1 MAKIVTLKDK
11 NGNVVYPT
19 TYSGFVYDYKGN
31 SVKEKFDE
39 WNLNAPVNSESST
52 ELLLTDMSDLDK
64 NLELS
69 KIEANISYQDKT
81 EGKQLFPAIV
91 GKTYKSANDKVT
103 VTVTKNKINIYS
115 FGGLNLNNNDNNNN
129 DVMILGGIHK
139 DLESDYEPFDLL
151 EAGKTYIFSCPR
163 YSFIHIYFVCWS
175 NGDKTTRQLDGYN
188 HTITINENDKYRIL
202 IRPNYAH
209 NFELNIYPKIY
220 LKDNPL
226 TDYEY
231 FTYGKETP
239 NKDHPLDIYSTSKKI
254 KIQSPN
260 INKGITP
267 LFTTNLDRSYFTVE
281 KDKNHIKVKVT
292 DDTSVSISGK
302 YAYFGLKIKDL
313 GITLKP
319 NTNYTLVFKNLK
331 NLNSIIINIGDF
343 SKSLSTTMKFLNNG
357 NYSYATIKTHKD
369 ISLLTDNHLFYMS
382 VNLSHNTEYGFDD
395 VAIYEGDDY
404 LTEIVP
410 YVEPQ
415 TIEIPELYG
424 VDKYRDYI
432 SVDRKNNKVELVR
445 KCHKFS
451 SKDYSSFTENLSKF
465 LNEENKKSKL
475 QLSLAH
481 SNTLCTRIDFI
492 IPCTRFIGKIDC
504 WNLPITSI
512 GAVENHRTDFAINFS
527 DFGLTN
533 DMTDTEKM
541 NIMNEWLN
549 NNPFEWIR
557 VLIEPTTEDITNTDL
572 GKALLNTKTLDNYTK
587 IYSDDINKLKATI
600 TATYPINLKKYLSN
614 KLSKIKAMIGG
625 E

>member
-1 MAKIVTLKDK
+1 MAKIATLKDK
-11 NGNVVYPT
+11 NGNATYPT
-19 TYSGFVYDYKGN
+19 TFSDYVYDDKGN

-39 WNLNAPVNSESST
+39 WNLNAPVNIESST
-52 ELLLTDMSDLDK
+52 DLLLTDMSDLDK

-69 KIEANISYQDKT
+69 KIEANVSYQDKT

-91 GKTYKSANDKVT
+91 GKTYKSANGKIT
-103 VTVTKNKINIYS
+103 AKVTKNKINIYS

-129 DVMILGGIHK
+129 DVMILGGN
-139 DLESDYEPFDLL
+139 DRGSESDYEPFDLL
-151 EAGKTYIFSCPR
+151 EAGKTYIFSCPS

-175 NGDKTTRQLDGYN
+175 NGDKTTIQLDGHN

-202 IRPNYAH
+202 IRPIYAYG
-209 NFELNIYPKIY
+209 FELNITPKIY

-239 NKDHPLDIYSTSKKI
+239 NKDYPLDIYSTSKKI

-260 INKGITP
+260 INKGVIP
-267 LFTTNLDRSYFTVE
+267 SFITNLSSSYFTVE
-281 KDKNHIKVKVT
+281 KDKNYIKVKVT
-292 DDTSVSISGK
+292 DDTSVSFSNK
-302 YAYFGLKIKDL
+302 YAYLGLKIKDL

-331 NLNSIIINIGDF
+331 NLNKIIINTNDF
-343 SKSLSTTMKFLNNG
+343 SKSLSTDMKFLNNG

-369 ISLLTDNHLFYMS
+369 ISLLNDEHLFYMPII
-382 VNLSHNTEYGFDD
+382 LSHNTEYGFDD
-395 VAIYEGDDY
+395 VAIYEGDNY
-404 LTEIVP
+404 LTEIVS

-451 SKDYSSFTENLSKF
+451 SKDYSKFNNISVYLS
-465 LNEENKKSKL
+465 EEYKNKKL
-475 QLSLAH
+475 QLDLRH
-481 SNTLCTRIDFI
+481 DNILCLNNTVVV
-492 IPCTRFIGKIDC
+492 PCTRFIGMKSC
-504 WNLPITSI
+504 WNTTKTRV
-512 GAVENHRTDFAINFS
+512 GGVEKVRTDFSINFS

-557 VLIEPTTEDITNTDL
+557 VLIEPTTENITYTDL
-572 GKALLNTKTLDNYTK
+572 GQILLNTKTLDNYTK
-587 IYSDDINKLKATI
+587 IYSDDINELKATI
-600 TATYPINLKKYLSN
+600 TATYPINLKKYINN
-614 KLSKIKAMIGG
+614 KLAKIKAMIGG

>member
-1 MAKIVTLKDK
+1 MAKIATLKDK
-11 NGNVVYPT
+11 NGNATYPT
-19 TYSGFVYDYKGN
+19 TFSDYVYDDKGN

-52 ELLLTDMSDLDK
+52 DLLLTDMSDLDK

-91 GKTYKSANDKVT
+91 GKTYKSANGKIT
-103 VTVTKNKINIYS
+103 AKVTKNKINIYS
-115 FGGLNLNNNDNNNN
+115 SGGLNLNNNDNNNN
-129 DVMILGGIHK
+129 DVMILGGN
-139 DLESDYEPFDLL
+139 DRGSESDYETFDLL
-151 EAGKTYIFSCPR
+151 EAGKTYIFSCPS

-175 NGDKTTRQLDGYN
+175 NGDKTTRQLDG
-188 HTITINENDKYRIL
+188 HDHIITINENDKYRIL
-202 IRPNYAH
+202 IRPIYAYG
-209 NFELNIYPKIY
+209 FELNITPKIY
-220 LKDNPL
+220 PKDNPL
-226 TDYEY
+226 TNYEY

-239 NKDHPLDIYSTSKKI
+239 NKDYPLDIYSTSKKI

-267 LFTTNLDRSYFTVE
+267 LFETNLGSSYFTVE

-302 YAYFGLKIKDL
+302 YAYFGLKIKNL

-319 NTNYTLVFKNLK
+319 NTNYTLVFKNSK
-331 NLNSIIINIGDF
+331 NLNKIIINTNDF
-343 SKSLSTTMKFLNNG
+343 SKSLSTDMKFLNNG
-357 NYSYATIKTHKD
+357 NYSYVTIKTHKD
-369 ISLLTDNHLFYMS
+369 ISLLNDEHLFYMG

-395 VAIYEGDDY
+395 VAIYEGDNY

-451 SKDYSSFTENLSKF
+451 SKDYNKF
-465 LNEENKKSKL
+465 NNYSVHLLEKYKNKKL
-475 QLSLAH
+475 QLVLGH
-481 SNTLCTRIDFI
+481 NNILCLNNTAVV
-492 IPCTRFIGKIDC
+492 PCTRFIGMKSC
-504 WNLPITSI
+504 WSTTKTCV
-512 GAVENHRTDFAINFS
+512 GGVEAYRTDFSINFS

-557 VLIEPTTEDITNTDL
+557 VLIKPTTENITYTDL
-572 GKALLNTKTLDNYTK
+572 GQILLNTKTLDNYTK
-587 IYSDDINKLKATI
+587 IYSDDINELKATI
-600 TATYPINLKKYLSN
+600 TATYPINLKKYISN
-614 KLSKIKAMIGG
+614 KLAKIKAVIGG

>member
-1 MAKIVTLKDK
+1 MAKIATLKDK
-11 NGNVVYPT
+11 NGNATYPT
-19 TYSGFVYDYKGN
+19 TFSDYVYDDKGN
-31 SVKEKFDE
+31 SVKGKFDE

-52 ELLLTDMSDLDK
+52 DLLLTDMSDLDK

-69 KIEANISYQDKT
+69 KIEANVSYQDKT

-91 GKTYKSANDKVT
+91 GKTYKSANGKIT
-103 VTVTKNKINIYS
+103 AKVTKNKINIYS
-115 FGGLNLNNNDNNNN
+115 SGGLNLNNNDNNNN
-129 DVMILGGIHK
+129 DVMILGGN
-139 DLESDYEPFDLL
+139 DRGSESNYETFDLL
-151 EAGKTYIFSCPR
+151 EAGKTYIFSCPS

-175 NGDKTTRQLDGYN
+175 NGDKTTRQLDGHN
-188 HTITINENDKYRIL
+188 HIITINENDKYRIL
-202 IRPNYAH
+202 IRPTYAYD
-209 NFELNIYPKIY
+209 FELNITPKIY

-239 NKDHPLDIYSTSKKI
+239 NKDYPLDIYSTSKKI

-267 LFTTNLDRSYFTVE
+267 LFATNLGSSYFIVE

-292 DDTSVSISGK
+292 DDTSVSFSGK

-331 NLNSIIINIGDF
+331 NLNKIIINTNDF
-343 SKSLSTTMKFLNNG
+343 SKSLSTNMKFLNNG
-357 NYSYATIKTHKD
+357 NYSYSTIKTHKD
-369 ISLLTDNHLFYMS
+369 ISLLNDEHLFYMPII
-382 VNLSHNTEYGFDD
+382 LAYNTEYGFDD

-432 SVDRKNNKVELVR
+432 SVDRKNNKVELIR

-451 SKDYSSFTENLSKF
+451 SKDYSKF
-465 LNEENKKSKL
+465 NNYSVHLLEKYKNKKL
-475 QLSLAH
+475 QLVLGH
-481 SNTLCTRIDFI
+481 NNILCLNNTVVV
-492 IPCTRFIGKIDC
+492 PCTRFIEMKSC
-504 WNLPITSI
+504 WSTTKTCV
-512 GAVENHRTDFAINFS
+512 GGVEAYRTDFSINFS

-557 VLIEPTTEDITNTDL
+557 VLIEPTTENITYTDL
-572 GKALLNTKTLDNYTK
+572 GQILLNTKTLDNYTK
-587 IYSDDINKLKATI
+587 IYSDDINELKATI
-600 TATYPINLKKYLSN
+600 TATYPINLKKYISN
-614 KLSKIKAMIGG
+614 KLAKIKAVIGG

>member
-1 MAKIVTLKDK
+1 MAKIATLKDK
-11 NGNVVYPT
+11 NGNATYPT
-19 TYSGFVYDYKGN
+19 TFSDYVYDDKGN
-31 SVKEKFDE
+31 SVKGKFDE

-52 ELLLTDMSDLDK
+52 DLLLTDMSDLDK

-69 KIEANISYQDKT
+69 KIEANVSYQDKT

-91 GKTYKSANDKVT
+91 GKTYKSANGKIT
-103 VTVTKNKINIYS
+103 AKVTKNKINIYS
-115 FGGLNLNNNDNNNN
+115 SGGLNLNNNDNNNN
-129 DVMILGGIHK
+129 DVMILGGN
-139 DLESDYEPFDLL
+139 DRGSESDYETFDLL
-151 EAGKTYIFSCPR
+151 EAGKTYIFSCPS

-175 NGDKTTRQLDGYN
+175 NGDKTTRQLDG
-188 HTITINENDKYRIL
+188 HDHIITINENDKYRIL
-202 IRPNYAH
+202 IRPIYAYG
-209 NFELNIYPKIY
+209 FELNITPKIY
-220 LKDNPL
+220 PKDNPL

-239 NKDHPLDIYSTSKKI
+239 NKDYPLDIYSTSKKI

-267 LFTTNLDRSYFTVE
+267 LFVTNLGSSYFTVE
-281 KDKNHIKVKVT
+281 KDKNHIKVKVA
-292 DDTSVSISGK
+292 DDTSISFSDK
-302 YAYFGLKIKDL
+302 YAYLGLKIKDL

-331 NLNSIIINIGDF
+331 NLNKIIINTNDF
-343 SKSLSTTMKFLNNG
+343 SKSLSTNMKFLNNG
-357 NYSYATIKTHKD
+357 NYSYSTIKTHKD
-369 ISLLTDNHLFYMS
+369 ISLLNDEHLFYMPII
-382 VNLSHNTEYGFDD
+382 LAYNTEYGFDD

-445 KCHKFS
+445 KCHKFN
-451 SKDYSSFTENLSKF
+451 SKDYNKF
-465 LNEENKKSKL
+465 NNYSVHLLEKYKNKKL
-475 QLSLAH
+475 QLVLGH
-481 SNTLCTRIDFI
+481 NNILCLNNTAVV
-492 IPCTRFIGKIDC
+492 PCTRFIGMKSC
-504 WNLPITSI
+504 WSTTKTCV
-512 GAVENHRTDFAINFS
+512 GGVEAYRTDFSINFS

-557 VLIEPTTEDITNTDL
+557 VLIKPTTENITYTDL
-572 GKALLNTKTLDNYTK
+572 GQILLNTKTLDNYTK
-587 IYSDDINKLKATI
+587 IYSDDINELKATI
-600 TATYPINLKKYLSN
+600 TATYPINLKKYISN
-614 KLSKIKAMIGG
+614 KLAKIKAVIGG

>member
-1 MAKIVTLKDK
+1 MAKIATLKDK
-11 NGNVVYPT
+11 NGNATYPT
-19 TYSGFVYDYKGN
+19 TFSDYVYDDKGN
-31 SVKEKFDE
+31 SVKGKFDE

-52 ELLLTDMSDLDK
+52 DLLLTDMSDLDK

-69 KIEANISYQDKT
+69 KIEANVSYQDKT

-91 GKTYKSANDKVT
+91 GKTYKSANGKIT
-103 VTVTKNKINIYS
+103 AKVTKNKINIYS
-115 FGGLNLNNNDNNNN
+115 SGGLNLNNNDNNNN
-129 DVMILGGIHK
+129 DVMILGGN
-139 DLESDYEPFDLL
+139 DRGSESDYETFDLL
-151 EAGKTYIFSCPR
+151 EVGKTYIFSCPS

-175 NGDKTTRQLDGYN
+175 NGDKTTRQLDG
-188 HTITINENDKYRIL
+188 HDHIITINENDKYRIL
-202 IRPNYAH
+202 IRPIYAYG
-209 NFELNIYPKIY
+209 FELNITPKIY

-239 NKDHPLDIYSTSKKI
+239 NKDYPLDIYSTSKKI

-267 LFTTNLDRSYFTVE
+267 LFATNLGSSYFIVE

-292 DDTSVSISGK
+292 DDTSVSFSGK

-331 NLNSIIINIGDF
+331 NLNKIIINTNDF
-343 SKSLSTTMKFLNNG
+343 SKSLSTDMKFLNNG

-369 ISLLTDNHLFYMS
+369 ISLLNDDHLFYMPII
-382 VNLSHNTEYGFDD
+382 LAYNTEYGFND

-451 SKDYSSFTENLSKF
+451 SKNFSTFSDYNVYEG
-465 LNEENKKSKL
+465 ENKGEYL
-475 QLSLAH
+475 QYGLPHHKFVCKQS
-481 SNTLCTRIDFI
+481 IKPI
-492 IPCTRFIGKIDC
+492 CTRFMGMISN
-504 WNLPITSI
+504 WSAHNTSI
-512 GAVENHRTDFAINFS
+512 ASVEKERTDFSITPS
-527 DFGLTN
+527 DFGMTS
-533 DMTDTEKM
+533 DMTAQEKLDIL
-541 NIMNEWLN
+541 NKWKNE
-549 NNPFEWIR
+549 NPFEWIR
-557 VLIEPTTEDITNTDL
+557 VLDEPTTENITYTDL
-572 GKALLNTKTLDNYTK
+572 GQILLNTKTLDNYTK
-587 IYSDDINKLKATI
+587 IYNDDINELKATI
-600 TATYPINLKKYLSN
+600 TATYPINLKKYINN
-614 KLSKIKAMIGG
+614 KLAKIKAMIGG

>member
-1 MAKIVTLKDK
+1 MAKIATLKDK
-11 NGNVVYPT
+11 NGNATYPT
-19 TYSGFVYDYKGN
+19 TFSDYVYDDKGN
-31 SVKEKFDE
+31 SVKGKFDE
-39 WNLNAPVNSESST
+39 WNLNAAVNSESST
-52 ELLLTDMSDLDK
+52 DLLLTDMSDLDK

-69 KIEANISYQDKT
+69 KIEANVSYQDKT

-91 GKTYKSANDKVT
+91 GKTYKSANGKIT
-103 VTVTKNKINIYS
+103 AKVTKNKINIYS
-115 FGGLNLNNNDNNNN
+115 SGGLNLNDNNNNN
-129 DVMILGGIHK
+129 DVMILGGN
-139 DLESDYEPFDLL
+139 DRGSESDYETFDLL
-151 EAGKTYIFSCPR
+151 EAGKTYIFSCPS
-163 YSFIHIYFVCWS
+163 YSFIHIYLVCWS
-175 NGDKTTRQLDGYN
+175 NGDKTTRQLDG
-188 HTITINENDKYRIL
+188 HDHIITINENDKYRIL
-202 IRPNYAH
+202 IRPIYAYG
-209 NFELNIYPKIY
+209 FELNITPKIY
-220 LKDNPL
+220 PKDNPL

-239 NKDHPLDIYSTSKKI
+239 NKDYPLDIYSTSKKI

-267 LFTTNLDRSYFTVE
+267 LFVTNLGSSYFTVE

-319 NTNYTLVFKNLK
+319 NTNYTLVFKNSK
-331 NLNSIIINIGDF
+331 NLNKIIINTNDF
-343 SKSLSTTMKFLNNG
+343 SKSLSTNMKFLNNG

-369 ISLLTDNHLFYMS
+369 ISLLNDEHLFYMPII
-382 VNLSHNTEYGFDD
+382 LAYNTEYSFDD
-395 VAIYEGDDY
+395 IAIYEGDDY

-432 SVDRKNNKVELVR
+432 SVDKKNNKVELVR

-451 SKDYSSFTENLSKF
+451 SKDYSKF
-465 LNEENKKSKL
+465 NNYSVHLLEKYKNKKL
-475 QLSLAH
+475 QLVLGH
-481 SNTLCTRIDFI
+481 NNILCLNNTAVV
-492 IPCTRFIGKIDC
+492 PCTRFIGMKSC
-504 WNLPITSI
+504 WSTTKTCV
-512 GAVENHRTDFAINFS
+512 GGVEAYRTDFSINFS

-557 VLIEPTTEDITNTDL
+557 VLIEPTTENITYTDL
-572 GKALLNTKTLDNYTK
+572 GQILLNTKTLDNYTK
-587 IYSDDINKLKATI
+587 IYSDDINELKATI
-600 TATYPINLKKYLSN
+600 TATYPINLKKYISN
-614 KLSKIKAMIGG
+614 KLAKIKAVIGG

>member
-1 MAKIVTLKDK
+1 MAKIATLKDK
-11 NGNVVYPT
+11 NGNATYPT
-19 TYSGFVYDYKGN
+19 TFSDYVYDDKGN
-31 SVKEKFDE
+31 SVKGKFDE
-39 WNLNAPVNSESST
+39 WNLNAAVNSESST
-52 ELLLTDMSDLDK
+52 DLLLTDMSDLDK

-69 KIEANISYQDKT
+69 KIEANVSYQDKT

-91 GKTYKSANDKVT
+91 GKTYKSANGKIT
-103 VTVTKNKINIYS
+103 AKVTKNKINIYS
-115 FGGLNLNNNDNNNN
+115 SGGLNLNDNNNNN
-129 DVMILGGIHK
+129 DVMILGGN
-139 DLESDYEPFDLL
+139 DRGSESDYETFDLL
-151 EAGKTYIFSCPR
+151 EAGKTYIFSCPS
-163 YSFIHIYFVCWS
+163 YSFIHIYLVCWS
-175 NGDKTTRQLDGYN
+175 NGDKTTRQLDG
-188 HTITINENDKYRIL
+188 HDHIITINENDKYRIL
-202 IRPNYAH
+202 IRPIYAYG
-209 NFELNIYPKIY
+209 FELNITPKIY

-239 NKDHPLDIYSTSKKI
+239 NKDYPLDIYSTSKKI

-267 LFTTNLDRSYFTVE
+267 LFVTNLGNSYFTVE

-319 NTNYTLVFKNLK
+319 NTSYTLVFKNLK
-331 NLNSIIINIGDF
+331 NLNKIIINTNDF
-343 SKSLSTTMKFLNNG
+343 SKSLSTDMKFLNNG
-357 NYSYATIKTHKD
+357 NYSYSTIKTHKD
-369 ISLLTDNHLFYMS
+369 ISLLNDEHLFYMPII
-382 VNLSHNTEYGFDD
+382 LAYNTEYGFDD
-395 VAIYEGDDY
+395 VAIYEGDNY

-432 SVDRKNNKVELVR
+432 SVDKKNNKVELVR

-451 SKDYSSFTENLSKF
+451 SKDYSKF
-465 LNEENKKSKL
+465 NNYSVHLLEKYKNKKL
-475 QLSLAH
+475 QLVLGH
-481 SNTLCTRIDFI
+481 NNILCLNNTAVV
-492 IPCTRFIGKIDC
+492 PCTRFIGMKSC
-504 WNLPITSI
+504 WSTTKTCV
-512 GAVENHRTDFAINFS
+512 GGVEAYRTDFSINFS

-557 VLIEPTTEDITNTDL
+557 VLIEPTTENITYTDL
-572 GKALLNTKTLDNYTK
+572 GQILLNTKTLDNYTK
-587 IYSDDINKLKATI
+587 IYSDDINELKATI
-600 TATYPINLKKYLSN
+600 TATYPINLKKYINN
-614 KLSKIKAMIGG
+614 KLAKIKAVIGG

>member
-1 MAKIVTLKDK
+1 MAKIATLKDK
-11 NGNVVYPT
+11 NGNATYPT
-19 TYSGFVYDYKGN
+19 TFSDYVYDDKGN
-31 SVKEKFDE
+31 SVKGKFDE

-52 ELLLTDMSDLDK
+52 DLLLTDMSDLDK

-69 KIEANISYQDKT
+69 KIEANVSYQDKT

-91 GKTYKSANDKVT
+91 GKTYKSANGKIT
-103 VTVTKNKINIYS
+103 AKVTKNKINIYS
-115 FGGLNLNNNDNNNN
+115 SGGLNLNNNDNNNN
-129 DVMILGGIHK
+129 DVMILGGN
-139 DLESDYEPFDLL
+139 DRGSESDYETFDLL
-151 EAGKTYIFSCPR
+151 EAGKTYIFSCPS

-175 NGDKTTRQLDGYN
+175 NGDKTTKQLDG
-188 HTITINENDKYRIL
+188 HDHIITINENDKYRIL
-202 IRPNYAH
+202 IRPIYAYG
-209 NFELNIYPKIY
+209 FELNITPKIY

-239 NKDHPLDIYSTSKKI
+239 NKDYPLDIYSTSKKI

-267 LFTTNLDRSYFTVE
+267 LFETNLGSSYFIVE

-292 DDTSVSISGK
+292 DDTSVSFSGK

-331 NLNSIIINIGDF
+331 NLNKIIINTNDF
-343 SKSLSTTMKFLNNG
+343 SKSLSTDMKFLNNG

-369 ISLLTDNHLFYMS
+369 ISLLNDEHLFYMPII
-382 VNLSHNTEYGFDD
+382 LAYNTEYSFDD
-395 VAIYEGDDY
+395 IAIYEGDDY

-451 SKDYSSFTENLSKF
+451 SKDYSKFNNISVYLS
-465 LNEENKKSKL
+465 EEYKNKKL
-475 QLSLAH
+475 QLDLRH
-481 SNTLCTRIDFI
+481 DNILCLNNTVVV
-492 IPCTRFIGKIDC
+492 PCTRFIGMKSC
-504 WNLPITSI
+504 WNTTKTRV
-512 GAVENHRTDFAINFS
+512 GGVEKARTDFSINFS

-533 DMTDTEKM
+533 NMTDTEKM
-541 NIMNEWLN
+541 NTMNEWLN

-557 VLIEPTTEDITNTDL
+557 VLIKPTTENITYTDL
-572 GKALLNTKTLDNYTK
+572 GQILLNTKTLDNYTK
-587 IYSDDINKLKATI
+587 IYSDDINELKATI
-600 TATYPINLKKYLSN
+600 TATYPINLKKYISN
-614 KLSKIKAMIGG
+614 KLAKIKAVIGG